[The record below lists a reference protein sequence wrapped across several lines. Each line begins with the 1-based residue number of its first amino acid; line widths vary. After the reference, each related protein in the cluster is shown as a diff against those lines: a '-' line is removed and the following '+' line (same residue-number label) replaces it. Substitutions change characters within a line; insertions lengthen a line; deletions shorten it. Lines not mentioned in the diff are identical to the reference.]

1 VRCLGALAP
10 SSSQFA
16 NLSRLGTEDCSSS
29 GSNTSDDKAKDRPLS
44 HLMVDVGTL
53 RVEAEG
59 APDYLIPLASHL
71 MLLCNLHAVT
81 VTNQQT

>member
-1 VRCLGALAP
+1 
-10 SSSQFA
+10 
-16 NLSRLGTEDCSSS
+16 
-29 GSNTSDDKAKDRPLS
+29 
-44 HLMVDVGTL
+44 MVDVGTL